1 MKYCK
6 SCIIPN
12 TRPDQFFQE
21 DGICI
26 ACKNFNNKKK
36 LIGKKEKKL

>member
-26 ACKNFNNKKK
+26 ACKTSIIKKINWVERKK
-36 LIGKKEKKL
+36 L